1 MCLSNVKYNAPS
13 PVVKSQLVVEG
24 TLGREQAVRR
34 EKAHTQSV
42 VLVGTSFRTARV
54 EVRELV
60 AARLSKIPGP
70 GDQVGSGQ
78 VFESAVLETC
88 NRLEVYF
95 ACSSPADV
103 AKLVMAMLDGGGAH
117 QGSFYVKT
125 GTDAMEHI
133 FRVAAGLDSPVLGEE
148 QILEQVRDAG
158 RTARA
163 KGQAKSIL
171 SSLFDAAYS
180 SGKRVR
186 ESYHVPQAN
195 RSVSVFALRHALD
208 ALGHRPS
215 KVLLIGSG
223 ETAKLAALK
232 LKGSTVYLLS
242 SRRGVETRFP
252 KAVRVSRK
260 RLREAAARCDLI
272 IAATRRRGY
281 ALTRNDLPGTKKI
294 VILDLG
300 FPRNVDPGI
309 KASQNVRLFDLDAVA
324 EGALSKGPHGDEA
337 AEMLVRTEARRF
349 DSWLTAS
356 RLTPTLGNI
365 YRWAERIREEET
377 LAAFRKLPGLSE
389 HDRTVVESLSRRL
402 TGKLL
407 SPHASFIKDV
417 RSEEDQ
423 GERLLLL
430 ESIFKEGK

>member
-1 MCLSNVKYNAPS
+1 MVA
-13 PVVKSQLVVEG
+13 EG

-34 EKAHTQSV
+34 ERAQMQSV
-42 VLVGTSFRTARV
+42 VLVGTSFRTARI

-60 AARLSKIPGP
+60 ATRLSKIPEP

-88 NRLEVYF
+88 NRLEVYL

-103 AKLVMAMLDGGGAH
+103 ARRVLTMLDGSGAL

-125 GTDAMEHI
+125 GTDALEHV

-158 RTARA
+158 KTARA
-163 KGQAKSIL
+163 RGHAKSIL

-186 ESYHVPQAN
+186 ESYHVSPAN
-195 RSVSVFALRHALD
+195 RSVSVFALRRALA
-208 ALGHRPS
+208 ALGRRPS

-252 KAVRVSRK
+252 NAVRISRK
-260 RLREAAARCDLI
+260 RLRETVARCDLI

-281 ALTRNDLPGTKKI
+281 VLAKKDLPSRKKT

-324 EGALSKGPHGDEA
+324 EWAHSKGPHGDEA

-365 YRWAERIREEET
+365 YRWADRIREEET
-377 LAAFRKLPGLSE
+377 LAALRKLPGLSE

-407 SPHASFIKDV
+407 SPHVSFIKDV

-423 GERLLLL
+423 GERLRLL
-430 ESIFKEGK
+430 ESIFNEGK